1 MKIETN
7 DQNLSQSE
15 LILIDE
21 FCRGNDE
28 LKICSCNHKQNIIGS
43 YDRNYF
49 RITNSLIEMSDS
61 CEMQLLKKV
70 LTKTYSKMYEAND
83 DFFDL
88 VKNVPK
94 EKLLVNF
101 KSQNVYFR
109 PIYVKHIEFGEIF
122 SAEISIHQSQD
133 SQTIDAIVRIET
145 VHHIFNTVRI

>member
-7 DQNLSQSE
+7 DQNLTKSE
-15 LILIDE
+15 IILIDE
-21 FCRGNDE
+21 FCRENDE
-28 LKICSCNHKQNIIGS
+28 LKICSCNRKQNIIGK

-49 RITNSLIEMSDS
+49 QITNSIIEMSDS

-70 LTKTYSKMYEAND
+70 LTKTYSKIYESND

-101 KSQNVYFR
+101 KSQNVHFR
-109 PIYVKHIEFGEIF
+109 PLYVKHIEFGEIF
-122 SAEISIHQSQD
+122 SAEISIDQSQN
-133 SQTIDAIVRIET
+133 SQTIDAIVRIEM
-145 VHHIFNTVRI
+145 VHHINNTF